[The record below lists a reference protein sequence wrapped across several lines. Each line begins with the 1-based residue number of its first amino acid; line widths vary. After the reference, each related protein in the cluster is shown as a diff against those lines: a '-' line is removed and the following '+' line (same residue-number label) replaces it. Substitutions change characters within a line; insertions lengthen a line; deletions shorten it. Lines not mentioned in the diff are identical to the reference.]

1 MMGIINIIVVL
12 YHLYLCLIVDF
23 IRHYI
28 YISIIMMDIDNKN
41 KYSNDN
47 FLLGKIGAFI
57 KYHRKNQNKTQ
68 KILAHE
74 AGVNRS
80 TLSEFENGKNS
91 NIITLIQILRALDQ
105 LSVLDT
111 FEIKETISP
120 LALAKLRKKERQRI
134 RTKKKTIPL
143 SKSDW

>member
-28 YISIIMMDIDNKN
+28 YISILMMDIDNKN

>member
-1 MMGIINIIVVL
+1 
-12 YHLYLCLIVDF
+12 
-23 IRHYI
+23 
-28 YISIIMMDIDNKN
+28 MMDIDNKN